1 MEGRKLTTMENDMG
15 GENGMV
21 FPEDFPEDQVMMV
34 GDLEEVDPDLT
45 VTLTVTGPAKGL
57 VDRREI
63 EGEWGGMKYTVTETI
78 RWRSGEIESVG
89 SVTVGDLIKLLT
101 AKPFWNL
108 TSEDFELAGWDPV
121 LCEDGDAEYS
131 DFAWEGDP
139 VDLDPDEVPEIRDL
153 ASQGYI
159 LDGVYEFDGLEDL
172 RVEIAE
178 VGFDDI
184 IFS

>member
-1 MEGRKLTTMENDMG
+1 MG
-15 GENGMV
+15 TDDSRM
-21 FPEDFPEDQVMMV
+21 FPWDFPEGQVMMV

-45 VTLTVTGPAKGL
+45 VTLTVTVAAKGL
-57 VDRREI
+57 VDRNEI
-63 EGEWGGMKYTVTETI
+63 EGEWGDMKYTVTETI

-108 TSEDFELAGWDPV
+108 SSEDFELAGWDPV

-131 DFAWEGDP
+131 NFAWAEDP
-139 VDLDPDEVPEIRDL
+139 VDLDPGEVPEIRDL

-172 RVEIAE
+172 RVEIEE
-178 VGFDDI
+178 VGFDEI
-184 IFS
+184 ISS